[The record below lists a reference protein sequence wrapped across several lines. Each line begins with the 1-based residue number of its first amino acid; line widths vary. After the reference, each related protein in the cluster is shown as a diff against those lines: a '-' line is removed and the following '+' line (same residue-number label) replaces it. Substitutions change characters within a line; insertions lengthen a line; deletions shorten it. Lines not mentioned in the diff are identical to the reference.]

1 MELTDQIRSAVQE
14 SRFVVGV
21 TARMQMEERKV
32 SLWQV
37 ETGLVDGNIV
47 EVPDSKPHPSI
58 LVDQALL
65 DGTQV
70 VVAWSWLAASSQAKL
85 ISVIFPDGRSHEWRC
100 KQAAL
105 PTIDAMGSR

>member
-37 ETGLVDGNIV
+37 ETGLVDGNLV

-58 LVDQALL
+58 LVDQVLL

-85 ISVIFPDGRSHEWRC
+85 ISVIFPDREKS
-100 KQAAL
+100 
-105 PTIDAMGSR
+105 

>member
-1 MELTDQIRSAVQE
+1 MELTDQIRSAVQK

-37 ETGLVDGNIV
+37 ETGLVDGNLV

-58 LVDQALL
+58 LVDQVLL

-85 ISVIFPDGRSHEWRC
+85 ISVIFPDREKS
-100 KQAAL
+100 
-105 PTIDAMGSR
+105 

>member
-37 ETGLVDGNIV
+37 EIGLADGNIV
-47 EVPDSKPHPSI
+47 EVPDRKPNPSI
-58 LVDQALL
+58 VVDQVLL
-65 DGTQV
+65 DGTLV
-70 VVAWSWLAASSQAKL
+70 VVAWSWLAASNQAKL
-85 ISVIFPDGRSHEWRC
+85 TSVIFPDREKS
-100 KQAAL
+100 
-105 PTIDAMGSR
+105 